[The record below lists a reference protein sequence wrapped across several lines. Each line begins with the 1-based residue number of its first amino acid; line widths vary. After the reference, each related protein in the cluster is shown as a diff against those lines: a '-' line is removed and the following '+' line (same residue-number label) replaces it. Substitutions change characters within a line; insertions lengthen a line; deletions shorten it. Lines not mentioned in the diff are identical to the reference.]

1 VAATF
6 VRWFRCAR
14 GRVLRGSLGRRM
26 TTASLSEI
34 ARTFLIEMQACVRAV
49 DFERARPLFAEDV
62 IAFGTFAA
70 VVAGRDGLEREQ
82 WRNIWPAI
90 GDFTFRLD
98 ELHCLG
104 TMDALC
110 VVVPWDSTGRRAD
123 GETFSRPG
131 RATLLLVPRDNR
143 WVAAHSHFSLAPVRT
158 S

>member
-1 VAATF
+1 
-6 VRWFRCAR
+6 
-14 GRVLRGSLGRRM
+14 M
-26 TTASLSEI
+26 TAASLSEI

-70 VVAGRDGLEREQ
+70 VVAGRERLEREQ

-90 GDFTFRLD
+90 GDFTFKLD
-98 ELHCLG
+98 DLHCLG
-104 TMDALC
+104 TREALC

-123 GETFSRPG
+123 GAAFSRPG
-131 RATLLLVPRDNR
+131 RATLLLVPRANR
-143 WVAAHSHFSLAPVRT
+143 WVAAHSHFSLAPAPAA

>member
-1 VAATF
+1 MLHQRVRRVVACRRMPAAEVTDI
-6 VRWFRCAR
+6 AR
-14 GRVLRGSLGRRM
+14 G
-26 TTASLSEI
+26 
-34 ARTFLIEMQACVRAV
+34 FLLEMQACVRAV

-90 GDFTFRLD
+90 GDFTFRLE

-104 TMDALC
+104 TLEALC
-110 VVVPWDSTGRRAD
+110 VVVPWDSTGRRAN

-131 RATLLLVPRDNR
+131 RATLLLVPRNKR
-143 WVAAHSHFSLAPVRT
+143 WVAAHSHFSLAPART

>member
-1 VAATF
+1 MTAAELTDI
-6 VRWFRCAR
+6 AR
-14 GRVLRGSLGRRM
+14 G
-26 TTASLSEI
+26 
-34 ARTFLIEMQACVRAV
+34 FLLEMQACVRAV

-70 VVAGRDGLEREQ
+70 VVADRERLEREQ
-82 WRNIWPAI
+82 WRNIWPVI
-90 GDFTFRLD
+90 GDFRFRLD
-98 ELHCLG
+98 EVHCLG
-104 TMDALC
+104 TREALC
-110 VVVPWDSTGRRAD
+110 VVVPWDSMGRRAD